1 MRDKTTVM
9 SVEGATPS
17 AETTMDVHVKEK
29 RMMTTE
35 LTVQFAV
42 VLVMS
47 DMLFQ
52 RHLSQIEV

>member
-1 MRDKTTVM
+1 M
-9 SVEGATPS
+9 SVEGAAPS

-47 DMLFQ
+47 DILFPK
-52 RHLSQIEV
+52 HLSQIEV

>member
-1 MRDKTTVM
+1 M

-17 AETTMDVHVKEK
+17 TETTMDVLVKEK
-29 RMMTTE
+29 RMKRTE

-47 DMLFQ
+47 DILFPK
-52 RHLSQIEV
+52 HLSEIEV

>member
-1 MRDKTTVM
+1 M

-29 RMMTTE
+29 RMKTTE